1 MPRGA
6 LLPIA
11 FTSHDRYERELRD
24 IFERSWVHVA
34 DVTDVPEPGSYVPG
48 TIGRTP
54 VLVMRGHDGV
64 IRGFLN
70 ACPHRGAT
78 IVEARGRC
86 EKQLRCP
93 YHGWSFGSDG
103 SVKGVP
109 FREELC
115 GEERDLIGIRT
126 AVCGPMIFA
135 CVDEDAPSFETWA
148 GELPQAFARTGIE
161 RWELAFEK
169 DYEVRVNWKVY
180 VENGLE
186 GYHIPVVHDV
196 LRDLL
201 DLSVGENTMEAHG
214 SYTMAAVSK
223 LIAPPGEETPRLRF
237 GHLFPN
243 LIPVLSP
250 ADFTYLRIDPTG
262 PESVRVHGRGFDGGI
277 RPDVPL
283 VPREFRAA
291 AFDQT
296 NRQDIAVVERV
307 QRGVHAR
314 GLPVAVHAELREA
327 RVTHFEHMVTRALGA

>member
-11 FTSHDRYERELRD
+11 FTDHGRYERELRD
-24 IFERSWVHVA
+24 VFERSWVHVA
-34 DVTDVPEPGSYVPG
+34 DTTDVPEPGCYVPG
-48 TIGRTP
+48 SVGRTP
-54 VLVMRGHDGV
+54 VLIMRGQDGV

-78 IVEARGRC
+78 IAEARGRC
-86 EKQLRCP
+86 EKQIRCP
-93 YHGWSFGSDG
+93 YHGWSFDSCGA
-103 SVKGVP
+103 VKGVP
-109 FREELC
+109 FREEID
-115 GEERDLIGIRT
+115 GARDLIGVRT
-126 AVCGPMIFA
+126 AVLGPMIFA
-135 CVDEDAPSFETWA
+135 CLDDAAPSFEVWA
-148 GELPQAFARTGIE
+148 GQLPAAFAATGIE

-186 GYHIPVVHDV
+186 GYHIPFVHDV
-196 LRDLL
+196 LRDLVNL
-201 DLSVGENTMEAHG
+201 TSGENTLEAHG
-214 SYTMAAVSK
+214 SYTTVSVSPM
-223 LIAPPGEETPRLRF
+223 LAPPGEPVPQLRF

-262 PESVRVHGRGFDGGI
+262 PETVRVHGRGFDGGI
-277 RPDVPL
+277 RPDVPT

-296 NRQDIAVVERV
+296 NQQDIAVVERV

-327 RVTHFEHMVTRALGA
+327 RVTHFEHMVERALG